1 MGVRRRLG
9 RLEGD
14 HARPCIACGWGPDEI
29 PPMEVVLD
37 SDHEPGCVLCRGCG
51 RYLIIDWPENGVW
64 YRARG
69 EGR

>member
-1 MGVRRRLG
+1 MGICRRLE

-14 HARPCIACGWGPDEI
+14 HARPCVECGWAPDGI

-37 SDHEPGCVLCRGCG
+37 SDHEPGFVLCGGCG
-51 RYLIIDWPENGVW
+51 RYLIIDWPKNNVR
-64 YRARG
+64 YQTRG